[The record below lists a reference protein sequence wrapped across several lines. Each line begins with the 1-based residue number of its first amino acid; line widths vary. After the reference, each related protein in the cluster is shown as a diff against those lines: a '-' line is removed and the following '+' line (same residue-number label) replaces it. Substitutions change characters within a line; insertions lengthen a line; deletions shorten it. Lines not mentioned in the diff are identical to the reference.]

1 MGKCYNE
8 PMHWLA
14 RLVIIVGGNALALWI
29 ADMYVPGFVL
39 ANNWLVIIGIA
50 VVLAVLNFLLKP
62 ILTLVLGPIIV
73 LTLGLGV
80 IIVNALILWLL
91 PFIANHI
98 DFLRGSITIQTI
110 PALFFATLI
119 VSAVNFVIHVAL

>member
-1 MGKCYNE
+1 
-8 PMHWLA
+8 MHWLA
-14 RLVIIVGGNALALWI
+14 RLVIIVGGNVLALWI
-29 ADMYVPGFVL
+29 ANRYVPGFVL
-39 ANNWLVIIGIA
+39 ENNWLVIVEIA
-50 VVLAVLNFLLKP
+50 VVLAILNFLLKP

-80 IIVNALILWLL
+80 VIVNALILWLL
-91 PFIANHI
+91 PFITNRI

-119 VSAVNFVIHVAL
+119 IGAINFVIHIAL